1 LANLW
6 NTFQIIKKIII
17 IITNGCSKIA
27 RIGHNLLWCKKRKER
42 ENFKVAENQVGRPLS
57 EKKKE
62 TRKLGQF
69 LQWNGKERKIWDTI
83 MPFRLRLERTQKINC
98 FQKGN
103 EKKDTRHAVH
113 CSQKR
118 RRGKS
123 NIPKE
128 RKFLSNNKIRE
139 SMLVPE
145 KRKKKIRQR
154 MMKGVGLARLYHG
167 WRRKGYKKKYKN
179 KESPS

>member
-1 LANLW
+1 
-6 NTFQIIKKIII
+6 
-17 IITNGCSKIA
+17 
-27 RIGHNLLWCKKRKER
+27 
-42 ENFKVAENQVGRPLS
+42 
-57 EKKKE
+57 
-62 TRKLGQF
+62 
-69 LQWNGKERKIWDTI
+69 

-123 NIPKE
+123 NIPRASAAARTRRKE

-139 SMLVPE
+139 LVRE

-154 MMKGVGLARLYHG
+154 MMKGVGLDRLYHG
-167 WRRKGYKKKYKN
+167 
-179 KESPS
+179 